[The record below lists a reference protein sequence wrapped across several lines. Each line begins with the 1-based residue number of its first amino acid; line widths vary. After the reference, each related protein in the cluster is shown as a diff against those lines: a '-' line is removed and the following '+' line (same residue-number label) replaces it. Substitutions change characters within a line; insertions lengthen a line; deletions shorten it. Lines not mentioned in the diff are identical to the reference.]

1 MGLNN
6 VTRNSLENYRK
17 QNMMLFKPA
26 IALMNRLRYPQK
38 FFLISLLFVLPL
50 ALVMNFLLS
59 EISSRV
65 EFAQKEIYGNI
76 YLRPIS
82 QLWKHVPKRQLL
94 LQRQFYKSSNN
105 VSNKGSKNLGQ
116 AERSQTQELLDLQN
130 KIDQAFTELSEV
142 DRKLSSVLQTGDN
155 LKDIKISW
163 QGLRDS
169 QEYTEF
175 RNHDLLI
182 EQIDRFRSYIVDA
195 SNLILD
201 PDLDTYYLM
210 DASAL
215 KLPEM
220 QKLLHKTI
228 QTEAEV
234 VFKKEITEEKK
245 ALLIGLMS
253 SLQDYNKELESNL
266 ERAFK
271 NNPRGNLR
279 QDLNIPL
286 RNFNTKVNQMNSYMN
301 QLVSKDSKSFLTGS
315 FYKDEM
321 ESTLE
326 ESFTLWGQIIDRL
339 DELLTYRIQGFEQRK
354 QFILTFVAVIFVAI
368 TYLFFG
374 FYLSVMRTVHQ
385 LDIAAK
391 QMTFGGTIA
400 IKLDSKDELS
410 MVVQSFNSIAIAL
423 KESEAKYRSIFENS
437 VDGIFQTT
445 VDGHYLSVN
454 PALARI
460 YGYESPEQML
470 REVVDIET
478 QIYVDR
484 DRRQQFRDLMENNDT
499 ITKFESEIYKRDRS
513 IIWISE
519 NVRVLRDNNGDII
532 HYEGTV
538 EDITQR
544 KLAELGLEKANK
556 QILALNELLKE
567 ENLRMGSE
575 LNVTRKLQQMILPKD
590 KELALISALDI
601 AGYMEPAAEV
611 GGDYYDVLQQN
622 GRIKIGIGDVTGH
635 GLESGMLMIMV
646 QTAVRTLL
654 QSEENDPVRF
664 LDILNRT
671 IYGNVQRMSS
681 DKNLTLAMIDYE
693 DGKLTLSGQHEEII
707 VVRKNGD
714 LERFDTVD
722 LGFPIGLEEEIF
734 SFLDQKQIEL
744 EMGDVMVLYT
754 DGITEAE
761 NEERQ
766 LYGLDRLCE
775 VICENVD
782 KPAIAI
788 RHAVIDDL
796 RSHIGTQKIYD
807 DITLLVLKQK

>member
-1 MGLNN
+1 MTG
-6 VTRNSLENYRK
+6 NSLENYRK

-26 IALMNRLRYPQK
+26 ITLMNQLKYPQK
-38 FFLISLLFVLPL
+38 FFLISVLFVLPL

-59 EISSRV
+59 EINSRV
-65 EFAQKEIYGNI
+65 EFAQKELYGTT

-82 QLWKHVPKRQLL
+82 QLWQHIPKRQLF
-94 LQRQFYKSSNN
+94 LQRQFYKN
-105 VSNKGSKNLGQ
+105 SKSL
-116 AERSQTQELLDLQN
+116 ERENPSQTKELLDLQD
-130 KIDQAFTELSEV
+130 KIERGFTQLSEV
-142 DRKLSSVLQTGDN
+142 DRKLSSILQSGDN

-163 QGLRDS
+163 QGLRDG
-169 QEYTEF
+169 QEFAEF

-182 EQIDRFRSYIVDA
+182 EQIDRFRIYAVDA

-210 DASAL
+210 DATAL

-220 QKLLHKTI
+220 QKLLHKI
-228 QTEAEV
+228 ILTEAEIT
-234 VFKKEITEEKK
+234 FKQEITEEQK

-253 SLQDYNKELESNL
+253 SLNYYNKELESNL

-279 QDLNIPL
+279 KDLNIPL
-286 RNFNTKVNQMNSYMN
+286 RNFNAKVNQLNAYMN
-301 QLVSKDSKSFLTGS
+301 QLVGKEGKSFFTGS
-315 FYKDEM
+315 FYKEEM

-326 ESFTLWGQIIDRL
+326 ESFTFWGQVIDRL
-339 DELLTYRIQGFEQRK
+339 DELLIYRIQGFEQRK
-354 QFILTFVAVIFVAI
+354 QFVLTFVAVIFVAI
-368 TYLFFG
+368 IYLFFG
-374 FYLSVMRTVHQ
+374 FYLSVMRTVDQ

-391 QMTFGGTIA
+391 QMTFGGA
-400 IKLDSKDELS
+400 ISIKIDSKDELS
-410 MVVQSFNSIAIAL
+410 MVVQAFNSIAIAL

-460 YGYESPEQML
+460 YGYDSPEQML
-470 REVVDIET
+470 KEVVDIQN

-484 DRRQQFRDLMENNDT
+484 DRRQQFRDLMETNDT
-499 ITKFESEIYKRDRS
+499 ITKFESEIYQRDRS

-519 NVRVLRDNNGDII
+519 NVRVLRDNKGNII
-532 HYEGTV
+532 NYEGTV

-544 KLAELGLEKANK
+544 KLAELGLDKANK

-590 KELALISALDI
+590 KELALIPALDI

-744 EMGDVMVLYT
+744 DKGDVMVLYT

-761 NEERQ
+761 NEARQ

-782 KPAIAI
+782 KSAIAI

-796 RSHIGTQKIYD
+796 RSHIGSQKIYD

>member
-1 MGLNN
+1 MTG
-6 VTRNSLENYRK
+6 NSLENYRK

-26 IALMNRLRYPQK
+26 IALMNQLKYPQK

-59 EISSRV
+59 EINSRV
-65 EFAQKEIYGNI
+65 EFAQKELYGTT

-82 QLWKHVPKRQLL
+82 QLWQHIPKRQLF
-94 LQRQFYKSSNN
+94 LQRQFYTNSKS
-105 VSNKGSKNLGQ
+105 L
-116 AERSQTQELLDLQN
+116 ERENPSQTKELLDLQD
-130 KIDQAFTELSEV
+130 KIERGFTQISEV
-142 DRKLSSVLQTGDN
+142 DRKLSSILQTGDN

-163 QGLRDS
+163 QGLRDG
-169 QEYTEF
+169 QEFAEF

-182 EQIDRFRSYIVDA
+182 EQIDRFRIYAVDA

-201 PDLDTYYLM
+201 PYLDTYYLM
-210 DASAL
+210 DATAL

-220 QKLLHKTI
+220 QKLLHKI
-228 QTEAEV
+228 ILTEAEIT
-234 VFKKEITEEKK
+234 FKQEITEEQK

-253 SLQDYNKELESNL
+253 SLNYYNKELESNL

-279 QDLNIPL
+279 KDLNIPL
-286 RNFNTKVNQMNSYMN
+286 RNFNAKVNQLNAYMN
-301 QLVSKDSKSFLTGS
+301 QLVGKEGKSFFTGS
-315 FYKDEM
+315 FYKEEM

-326 ESFTLWGQIIDRL
+326 ESFTFWGQVVDRL
-339 DELLTYRIQGFEQRK
+339 DELLIYRIQGFEQRK
-354 QFILTFVAVIFVAI
+354 QFVLTFVAVIFVAI
-368 TYLFFG
+368 IYLFFG
-374 FYLSVMRTVHQ
+374 FYLSVMRTVDQ

-391 QMTFGGTIA
+391 QMRFGDA
-400 IKLDSKDELS
+400 ISIKIDSKDELS

-423 KESEAKYRSIFENS
+423 KESEVKYRSIFENS

-460 YGYESPEQML
+460 YGYDSPEQML
-470 REVVDIET
+470 REVVDIQN

-484 DRRQQFRDLMENNDT
+484 DRRQQFRELMETNDT
-499 ITKFESEIYKRDRS
+499 ITKFESEIYQRDRS

-519 NVRVLRDNNGDII
+519 NVRVLRDNKGNII
-532 HYEGTV
+532 YYEGTV

-544 KLAELGLEKANK
+544 KLAELGLDKANK

-590 KELALISALDI
+590 KELALIPALDI

-744 EMGDVMVLYT
+744 DKGDVMVLYT

-761 NEERQ
+761 NEARQ

-782 KPAIAI
+782 KSAIAI

-796 RSHIGTQKIYD
+796 RSHIGSQKIYD

>member
-1 MGLNN
+1 M
-6 VTRNSLENYRK
+6 TRNSLENYRK

-26 IALMNRLRYPQK
+26 IALMNQLKYPQK

-59 EISSRV
+59 EINSRV
-65 EFAQKEIYGNI
+65 EFAQKEIYGNA

-82 QLWKHVPKRQLL
+82 QLWKHIPKRQLF
-94 LQRQFYKSSNN
+94 LQRQFYKN
-105 VSNKGSKNLGQ
+105 SKNLGQ
-116 AERSQTQELLDLQN
+116 NVQSKPQELLDLQD
-130 KIDQAFTELSEV
+130 KIDQGFTELSEV
-142 DRKLSSVLQTGDN
+142 DRKLNSILQTGENLDN
-155 LKDIKISW
+155 IKISW
-163 QGLRDS
+163 KGLRDG
-169 QEYTEF
+169 QEFAEF

-182 EQIDRFRSYIVDA
+182 EKINRFRLYTIDA

-210 DASAL
+210 DAMAL

-220 QKLLHKTI
+220 QKLLHRIMKM
-228 QTEAEV
+228 EAEI
-234 VFKKEITEEKK
+234 VFKQELTEEHK

-253 SLQDYNKELESNL
+253 SLNDYNKDLESNL

-279 QDLNIPL
+279 KALNIPL
-286 RNFNTKVNQMNSYMN
+286 RNFNAKVNQLNAYMN
-301 QLVSKDSKSFLTGS
+301 QLVGKEGKSFLTGS
-315 FYKDEM
+315 FYKEEM

-326 ESFTLWGQIIDRL
+326 ESFTFWGQVVDRL
-339 DELLTYRIQGFEQRK
+339 DELLIYRIQGFEQRK
-354 QFILTFVAVIFVAI
+354 QFILTFVAVIFAAI
-368 TYLFFG
+368 IYLFFG
-374 FYLSVMRTVHQ
+374 FYLSVMRTVDQ

-391 QMTFGGTIA
+391 QMRFGDA
-400 IKLDSKDELS
+400 ISIKIDSKDELS

-460 YGYESPEQML
+460 YGYDSPEQML
-470 REVVDIET
+470 KEVVDIQN

-484 DRRQQFRDLMENNDT
+484 DRRQQFRDLMETNDT
-499 ITKFESEIYKRDRS
+499 ITKFESEIYQRDRS

-519 NVRVLRDNNGDII
+519 NVRVLRDNKGNII
-532 HYEGTV
+532 NYEGTV

-544 KLAELGLEKANK
+544 KLAELGLDKANK

-590 KELALISALDI
+590 KELALIPALDI

-744 EMGDVMVLYT
+744 DKGDVMVLYT

-761 NEERQ
+761 NEARQ
-766 LYGLDRLCE
+766 LYGLDRLCD

-782 KPAIAI
+782 KSAIAI

>member
-1 MGLNN
+1 MTG
-6 VTRNSLENYRK
+6 NSLENYRK

-26 IALMNRLRYPQK
+26 IALMNQLKYPQK

-59 EISSRV
+59 EINSRV
-65 EFAQKEIYGNI
+65 EFAQKELYGTT

-82 QLWKHVPKRQLL
+82 QLWQHIPKRQLF
-94 LQRQFYKSSNN
+94 LQRQFYTNSKS
-105 VSNKGSKNLGQ
+105 L
-116 AERSQTQELLDLQN
+116 ERENPSQTKELLDLQD
-130 KIDQAFTELSEV
+130 KIERGFTQISEV
-142 DRKLSSVLQTGDN
+142 DRKLSSILQTGDN

-163 QGLRDS
+163 QGLRDG
-169 QEYTEF
+169 QEFAEF

-182 EQIDRFRSYIVDA
+182 EQIDRFRIYAVDA

-210 DASAL
+210 DATAL

-220 QKLLHKTI
+220 QKLLHKI
-228 QTEAEV
+228 ILTEAEIT
-234 VFKKEITEEKK
+234 FKQEITEEQK

-253 SLQDYNKELESNL
+253 SLNYYNKELESNL

-279 QDLNIPL
+279 KDLNIPL
-286 RNFNTKVNQMNSYMN
+286 RNFNAKVNQLNAYMN
-301 QLVSKDSKSFLTGS
+301 QLVGKEGKSFFTGS
-315 FYKDEM
+315 FYKEEM

-326 ESFTLWGQIIDRL
+326 ESFTFWGQVVDRL
-339 DELLTYRIQGFEQRK
+339 DELLIYRIQGFEQRK
-354 QFILTFVAVIFVAI
+354 QFVLTFVAVIFVAI
-368 TYLFFG
+368 IYLFFG
-374 FYLSVMRTVHQ
+374 FYLSVMRTVDQ

-391 QMTFGGTIA
+391 QMRFGDA
-400 IKLDSKDELS
+400 ISIKIDSKDELS

-423 KESEAKYRSIFENS
+423 KESEVKYRSIFENS

-460 YGYESPEQML
+460 YGYDSPEQML
-470 REVVDIET
+470 REVVDIQN

-484 DRRQQFRDLMENNDT
+484 DRRQQFRELMETNDT
-499 ITKFESEIYKRDRS
+499 ITKFESEIYQRDRS

-519 NVRVLRDNNGDII
+519 NVRVLRDNKGNII
-532 HYEGTV
+532 YYEGTV

-544 KLAELGLEKANK
+544 KLAELGLDKANK

-590 KELALISALDI
+590 KELALIPALDI

-744 EMGDVMVLYT
+744 DKGDVMVLYT

-761 NEERQ
+761 NEARQ

-782 KPAIAI
+782 KSAIAI

-796 RSHIGTQKIYD
+796 RSHIGSQKIYD